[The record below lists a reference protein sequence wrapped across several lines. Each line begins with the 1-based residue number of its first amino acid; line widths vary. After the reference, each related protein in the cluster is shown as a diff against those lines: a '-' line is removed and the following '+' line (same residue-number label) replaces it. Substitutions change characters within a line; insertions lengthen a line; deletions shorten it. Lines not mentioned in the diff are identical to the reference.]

1 MNATMNNAYRFNPFY
16 RYRQF
21 PKFKSNPRAKLPK
34 PDMGMHFGLYDG
46 SLAGF
51 DWLGEENN
59 TDFTYDDLTLNN
71 MLMEL
76 AEKGYC

>member
-1 MNATMNNAYRFNPFY
+1 MKATMNNVYRFNPFY

-21 PKFKSNPRAKLPK
+21 PKFKSDPHAQLPRA
-34 PDMGMHFGLYDG
+34 DMGIHIGLYDG

-51 DWLGEENN
+51 DWMAEENN